1 MSDRLPRYRC
11 VLVPLDGSRLAE
23 GIIPFILDL
32 AGPLDMKIVL
42 LRVVPPAVPDKPL
55 TDPQVVMGDMA
66 AQVTEARAYVASVAA
81 DLWSRGLQVQVR
93 VRSGFRVTEIVT
105 AAKEVGA
112 DFIAM
117 STHDRS
123 AFGRLLVG
131 SIAEAVLR
139 EAHVPVLLKR
149 ATASEARE
157 RSAQA
162 AA

>member
-42 LRVVPPAVPDKPL
+42 LGVVPPAVPDKPL
-55 TDPQVVMGDMA
+55 TDAQVVMDDMA
-66 AQVTEARAYVASVAA
+66 AKVTEARAYVASVAA
-81 DLWSRGLQVQVR
+81 DLWSRGLHVQVR
-93 VRSGFRVTEIVT
+93 VRCGFPATEIVT
-105 AAKEVGA
+105 AATEVGA
-112 DFIAM
+112 DFIVM
-117 STHDRS
+117 STHDRN
-123 AFGRLLVG
+123 AFGRLLLG
-131 SIAEAVLR
+131 SVAEAVLR

-157 RSAQA
+157 KSAQVA
-162 AA
+162 A